1 MSIRSP
7 SFCIT
12 NPRLKS
18 TSPRVCSVMRRFS
31 TGKLF
36 GSLTAMVTDAKL
48 STLRPVETRQSST
61 LFDARSEQDLLC
73 EIQREMEAGTLP
85 KFVARLMV
93 ELYLNYR
100 NAVNRFYWA
109 LAVLFL

>member
-7 SFCIT
+7 SF
-12 NPRLKS
+12 
-18 TSPRVCSVMRRFS
+18 CSVMRRFS
-31 TGKLF
+31 TGKLS
-36 GSLTAMVTDAKL
+36 GSLTTMVTDAKL
-48 STLRPVETRQSST
+48 STLRPVETH
-61 LFDARSEQDLLC
+61 LLC
-73 EIQREMEAGTLP
+73 GIQREMEAGTLP